1 MRRSV
6 DRPMHPI
13 LTRQQSFMRS
23 APDTSFDSSLLTNS
37 ISNSIT
43 GSYLYH
49 SESSYFSHF
58 NPRDSFRNSINLS
71 VVKPRPELSRNTNM
85 SFYKLRGESVNNG
98 MLNRLLSTR
107 EIRSANESTTQLR
120 KKRDL
125 FFNEM
130 KRREK
135 EVLNRNDKSIPVLL
149 NYLMKKINHLQSKEG
164 EKVLLFT
171 EDGIN
176 TKKEESKK
184 DEKED
189 FLYDIMI
196 KDSQVRTVVWDDR

>member
-6 DRPMHPI
+6 DRPLRPI
-13 LTRQQSFMRS
+13 LTRQQSFTRG
-23 APDTSFDSSLLTNS
+23 APDMSFDSSLITNS

-43 GSYLYH
+43 APYLYR

-71 VVKPRPELSRNTNM
+71 IAKPRPELSRNTNM

-107 EIRSANESTTQLR
+107 EIHSANESTTQLR

-125 FFNEM
+125 FFSEM
-130 KRREK
+130 KKREK
-135 EVLNRNDKSIPVLL
+135 EVLNQSNKSIPVLL
-149 NYLMKKINHLQSKEG
+149 NYLMKKINHLQAKEG
-164 EKVLLFT
+164 ENVLLFT
-171 EDGIN
+171 EDEVN
-176 TKKEESKK
+176 TKKEENKK

-196 KDSQVRTVVWDDR
+196 KDSQVVLSL